1 MRLHEHALR
10 RQVVNEMHLRRFAR
24 LDPPALAIQTVRLLD
39 DEQWE
44 KEWSVISDLRGAELD
59 RTARHMETGWKD
71 AVRIAWERHSE
82 AITTTLT
89 FATSYVGKQRR
100 VSASRYPCADIYRR
114 GMQSEPDGSHRQ
126 RDRSLP

>member
-89 FATSYVGKQRR
+89 FATENMRTAVIKGAMLR
-100 VSASRYPCADIYRR
+100 CCDR
-114 GMQSEPDGSHRQ
+114 GIKLGQSC
-126 RDRSLP
+126 